1 MVYLSLNQIIKKE
14 NTVGKIMSKLTSII
28 VFGLCVG
35 VANAESLKPTV
46 TVLHAGT
53 KSATGLK
60 LSYPQ
65 NGNAKMILAQAIFPA
80 GAVLPMHTHPSP
92 LLVHLIAGELTSVRP
107 NGDAVT
113 YKAGDSYIEAP
124 NSPHKV
130 TNTGRRPAIL
140 YGVFATVEG
149 HGPLTVFGK

>member
-1 MVYLSLNQIIKKE
+1 MKKTLAVLPVLLLFSLYE
-14 NTVGKIMSKLTSII
+14 SP
-28 VFGLCVG
+28 
-35 VANAESLKPTV
+35 ADAEPPKPSV

-53 KSATGLK
+53 KSASGKK
-60 LSYPQ
+60 LSYPID
-65 NGNAKMILAQAIFPA
+65 GPAKMILAQAIFPV

-92 LLVHLIAGELTSVRP
+92 LMVHVIAGELTSARP

-130 TNTGRRPAIL
+130 TNTGKRPAIL
-140 YGVFATVEG
+140 YAVFATVKD

>member
-1 MVYLSLNQIIKKE
+1 
-14 NTVGKIMSKLTSII
+14 
-28 VFGLCVG
+28 
-35 VANAESLKPTV
+35 
-46 TVLHAGT
+46 
-53 KSATGLK
+53 
-60 LSYPQ
+60 
-65 NGNAKMILAQAIFPA
+65 MILAQAIFPA

-130 TNTGRRPAIL
+130 SNTGKRPAIL
-140 YGVFATVEG
+140 YGVFATVED